1 LLAPLAGRIYEHA
14 PQQNAFSLGS
24 TTAKVAMLAF
34 PLFTGRFTEAEWY
47 AVYRTSLSHEDAL
60 REARDLSGIDPSEA
74 WRVSVSA
81 LDLAIM
87 SLLSP
92 NLERRVDD
100 YLRDAQERLKVDPA
114 TMADIE
120 AEWQRLRDRARNH
133 LRQAEQG

>member
-1 LLAPLAGRIYEHA
+1 
-14 PQQNAFSLGS
+14 
-24 TTAKVAMLAF
+24 MLAF

-47 AVYRTSLSHEDAL
+47 AVYRTSLSHEDAS
-60 REARDLSGIDPSEA
+60 REARDLSGIDPSAA

-92 NLERRVDD
+92 NLERRVED
-100 YLRDAQERLKVDPA
+100 YLRDARERMRVDPA
-114 TMADIE
+114 TVADIE